1 MKDLLFRILTS
12 TLLLTACLTA
22 SAQRSRIYNTA
33 DGLPGSRI
41 SDIRQDRTGFIWIA
55 GEDGLSRFDGTTFR
69 TMQPGVKGSGSI
81 ASSQAL
87 SILND
92 SRGTLWVGTAA
103 GLQTLDPEEG
113 FFRTVS
119 DDYTGISAE
128 YLSEKGSEIWSGGG
142 TRGILITDALSQ
154 EPDSA
159 RTAMVNAHLPSLQ
172 VSGLYPDSRGRIWAA
187 FSQGGFCVIDGKSGA
202 VSDIPMSNSIPAA
215 PHVNCFFE
223 DQESG
228 AMLIGSSDAGLL
240 IQDAPDRAIRRSSD
254 RQARNGSISAII
266 EDRIFSQDGK
276 HFILGS
282 DGHGLMLY
290 DLSQD
295 AMEEFDRSI
304 LPGGAGKWKVRSL
317 MFDSQDNLWV
327 GAYLSGVSVIP
338 RRIYRFERTSVSN
351 CVTALT
357 IDRAGNIWA
366 GSSSQGLIRI
376 DQNGKKTRYS
386 SSGSVLPDGIITA
399 LETDRHGNLWI
410 GTEKGIYVKGTHSTI
425 NPFTPEGGTGSSMIT
440 DLEYDRDHDRIYAS
454 TSGNGM
460 MVISPT
466 TGKAVKATDSNLH
479 ITTLHIGADGTVWA
493 GINGGLLRYDPML
506 DRFSRDSLSAGST
519 ATVHCIYGSSDGDMW
534 AGTSDGLFR
543 FPHNSGNNIRYST
556 DDGLPS
562 DVICSILEDSG
573 GSLWLST
580 TRGLCRYLPSESKFS
595 RYSKED
601 GTKDDEFAYRAACET
616 GDGRLIFGSMTGL
629 TAFRP
634 EDIVEPGRD
643 AAPVIITGLRAGGG
657 KIGNIDLVPSEG
669 MKIPGSLNSFTA
681 GFSVL
686 EYTSPDKIICS
697 YKLEGRDRDWIN
709 IPAGKREIN
718 RERLPAGRYTLKIRA
733 ADANMPSRFSECI
746 LSLKITAPW
755 YRRWWAYMIDFLIVI
770 SALWFVALDLSN
782 RRTLRRREK
791 ESGIK
796 DFKIQMAS
804 DISEEIRT
812 PLTLVMSP
820 LQEMREQEKDPKRKD
835 LYNMMCRNCQRIIRS
850 LNQMSDL
857 RRLDSGELEFHFR
870 KTDIVYFVKDILHSM
885 STSAESRHVAL
896 DFSSEEPEVKLWIDQ
911 GHFDKIIFNL
921 LSNALKH
928 TPDHGRIS
936 VRISAPSESGMVD
949 ISIMHSCDKPCDT
962 GRIFSRKGDGP
973 GLYLARSLTTLQ
985 HGKLSASNVE
995 QGVLFS
1001 LQLPYGNRHLTNA
1014 EMSPTER
1021 HKELYTRY
1029 STDDDRAAMPA
1040 DDEDSKEYK
1049 SRKTIVVAG
1058 FDSEIRNYLKS
1069 ALRRQ
1074 YNIRACAD
1082 TRNAWGIIST
1092 TIPDAVITGMDSSG
1106 GNSLELCS
1114 KVKHNPGTNHIP
1126 VIILST
1132 SNDDENAEESTRT
1145 GADLYLKLPV
1155 SIEMLRG
1162 SLANVIST
1170 RETIRSKYANE
1181 IHCDYEQI
1189 KLEGKAGGNFID
1201 EVTAIIHRNIS
1212 NPDFTVTS
1220 LSREAGISRVHL
1232 NRKLK
1237 DALNIS
1243 PGSLIKT
1250 IKMRHAAYLLI
1261 HNDANIS
1268 DVSGSVGFTSPSYFT
1283 SSFHEYFGMTPKEFL
1298 SKYRGCTDPDTLDKL
1313 LGSDWRQ
1320 A

>member
-103 GLQTLDPEEG
+103 GLQTFDPEEG

-440 DLEYDRDHDRIYAS
+440 DLE
-454 TSGNGM
+454 
-460 MVISPT
+460 
-466 TGKAVKATDSNLH
+466 
-479 ITTLHIGADGTVWA
+479 
-493 GINGGLLRYDPML
+493 
-506 DRFSRDSLSAGST
+506 
-519 ATVHCIYGSSDGDMW
+519 
-534 AGTSDGLFR
+534 
-543 FPHNSGNNIRYST
+543 
-556 DDGLPS
+556 
-562 DVICSILEDSG
+562 
-573 GSLWLST
+573 
-580 TRGLCRYLPSESKFS
+580 
-595 RYSKED
+595 
-601 GTKDDEFAYRAACET
+601 
-616 GDGRLIFGSMTGL
+616 
-629 TAFRP
+629 
-634 EDIVEPGRD
+634 
-643 AAPVIITGLRAGGG
+643 
-657 KIGNIDLVPSEG
+657 
-669 MKIPGSLNSFTA
+669 
-681 GFSVL
+681 
-686 EYTSPDKIICS
+686 
-697 YKLEGRDRDWIN
+697 
-709 IPAGKREIN
+709 
-718 RERLPAGRYTLKIRA
+718 
-733 ADANMPSRFSECI
+733 
-746 LSLKITAPW
+746 
-755 YRRWWAYMIDFLIVI
+755 
-770 SALWFVALDLSN
+770 
-782 RRTLRRREK
+782 
-791 ESGIK
+791 
-796 DFKIQMAS
+796 
-804 DISEEIRT
+804 
-812 PLTLVMSP
+812 
-820 LQEMREQEKDPKRKD
+820 
-835 LYNMMCRNCQRIIRS
+835 
-850 LNQMSDL
+850 
-857 RRLDSGELEFHFR
+857 
-870 KTDIVYFVKDILHSM
+870 
-885 STSAESRHVAL
+885 
-896 DFSSEEPEVKLWIDQ
+896 
-911 GHFDKIIFNL
+911 
-921 LSNALKH
+921 
-928 TPDHGRIS
+928 
-936 VRISAPSESGMVD
+936 
-949 ISIMHSCDKPCDT
+949 
-962 GRIFSRKGDGP
+962 
-973 GLYLARSLTTLQ
+973 
-985 HGKLSASNVE
+985 
-995 QGVLFS
+995 
-1001 LQLPYGNRHLTNA
+1001 
-1014 EMSPTER
+1014 
-1021 HKELYTRY
+1021 
-1029 STDDDRAAMPA
+1029 
-1040 DDEDSKEYK
+1040 
-1049 SRKTIVVAG
+1049 
-1058 FDSEIRNYLKS
+1058 
-1069 ALRRQ
+1069 
-1074 YNIRACAD
+1074 
-1082 TRNAWGIIST
+1082 
-1092 TIPDAVITGMDSSG
+1092 
-1106 GNSLELCS
+1106 
-1114 KVKHNPGTNHIP
+1114 
-1126 VIILST
+1126 
-1132 SNDDENAEESTRT
+1132 
-1145 GADLYLKLPV
+1145 
-1155 SIEMLRG
+1155 
-1162 SLANVIST
+1162 
-1170 RETIRSKYANE
+1170 
-1181 IHCDYEQI
+1181 
-1189 KLEGKAGGNFID
+1189 
-1201 EVTAIIHRNIS
+1201 
-1212 NPDFTVTS
+1212 
-1220 LSREAGISRVHL
+1220 
-1232 NRKLK
+1232 
-1237 DALNIS
+1237 
-1243 PGSLIKT
+1243 
-1250 IKMRHAAYLLI
+1250 
-1261 HNDANIS
+1261 
-1268 DVSGSVGFTSPSYFT
+1268 
-1283 SSFHEYFGMTPKEFL
+1283 
-1298 SKYRGCTDPDTLDKL
+1298 
-1313 LGSDWRQ
+1313 
-1320 A
+1320 